1 MQKIGELMDNFWS
14 MFPKGIQIGE
24 HVYVRCFRSCV
35 WITKSIFNVNKVNL
49 NCVTTHWIMQVFLG
63 A

>member
-1 MQKIGELMDNFWS
+1 MQNIGELMDNFWS
-14 MFPKGIQIGE
+14 MFPKGIKIGE
-24 HVYVRCFRSCV
+24 HVYARCFRSCV